1 MKKILLGV
9 FIFLVGTTF
18 AQDKRLSFSNGYVNS
33 GKFKVTKSV
42 TEGDSYIDVTY
53 NFTGAYMYNQVE
65 NGKTYARIDM
75 PDARVLDIKGEPAV
89 PYYNDLLAITSEKNV
104 SVSIVKSSYKEY
116 SVSNTVLPSLGNFTE
131 ASKAPKLS
139 ESKLYSVNS
148 LYPSAIAKIENV
160 NSFKTVPFASVS
172 VYPVRVNPVT
182 NKVRCYS
189 SITYRLSY
197 KSADVSKSLKSSLNS
212 LAPLRE
218 VISNPKTLDAFGES
232 DSNLR
237 ATTSAYDYVIVTTP
251 TYAEAAKKMSDWKT
265 MCGYRCTTIVNTWA
279 ESDTTRIKSILR
291 NIYASHIPDYLLIIG
306 DHQDVPATYMTV
318 KHDRTD
324 SYKVVKFYS
333 DNAYACANDRDYIE
347 DVAKGRISVS
357 SLSEANSIV
366 NKIIN
371 YEKNPTTD
379 ASFYNKILSLAY
391 FQDDKDDNTNT
402 YDGKEDRWFVET
414 AEYIKKDLESRS
426 YTVDRFYTK
435 DYADGVCPAKMNNG
449 TSIPSEL
456 LNCSSNW
463 NRDISNLI
471 NAVNNGRSIVY
482 YRGHG
487 SFSGLGSVGFNKDQA
502 QNLRNSNKYPVFF
515 NFTCLTGTF
524 AEHAKTNP
532 CFSEYLLRMN
542 NAGAVGV
549 SGNSA
554 VGWSPTTES
563 LAKGV
568 FSSIYN
574 DKISSVGDALTRGL
588 LIMGSSSTY
597 HEHMHKVT
605 HYFGDPSME
614 IWTDVPTCFFPT
626 ITKEGSNIRVKTGG
640 VSGCKVTICRI
651 SDMTIL
657 DTLTISG
664 TEKLFN
670 VGNAPCYVTITKHNY
685 IPYVGVV
692 RDLYLQNMSFTED
705 RTVHGVNVTV
715 GKNVTSDL
723 TQGNV
728 YVKKGKTTLLATS
741 SLKLK
746 TGFIVK
752 SGAKFV
758 GKKQARPCNY
768 SGNGPRSL
776 RSADID
782 LEYDDEEF
790 EIDPEITDIDDAVSD
805 ANGIEIYP
813 NPTDGMLYIRSNNT
827 INKVI
832 VTDLTG
838 KVILD
843 EIGGSNE
850 VEIDLSSNA
859 QGMYLLNVVTD
870 NDFYVEKVV
879 LK

>member
-65 NGKTYARIDM
+65 NGKTYTRIDM
-75 PDARVLDIKGEPAV
+75 PDARVLDVKGEPAL

-104 SVSIVKSSYKEY
+104 SVKVVSSSYKEY
-116 SVSNTVLPSLGNFTE
+116 SASAVLPAVGPYLET
-131 ASKAPKLS
+131 SKKPAVS
-139 ESKLYSVNS
+139 ESKVYTT
-148 LYPSAIAKIENV
+148 
-160 NSFKTVPFASVS
+160 NSFYPASTTHVEGVNTYRSLPYASVA
-172 VYPVRVNPVT
+172 VYPIQINPVT
-182 NKVRCYS
+182 KRARCYTK
-189 SITYRLSY
+189 ITYRLTC
-197 KSADVSKSLKSSLNS
+197 DSKDGLKNLKSRKESLES
-212 LAPLRE
+212 FKEIL
-218 VISNPKTLDAFGES
+218 SNPKAIDNLKDES
-232 DSNLR
+232 SDLR
-237 ATTSAYDYVIVTTP
+237 ASYSSYDYVIITTD
-251 TYAEAAKKMSDWKT
+251 TYTAAAKKLVDWKT
-265 MCGYRCTTIVNTWA
+265 MLGYRCTTVV
-279 ESDTTRIKSILR
+279 KSSWTETEVLNSVR
-291 NIYASHIPDYLLIIG
+291 NIYKSQSKLPDYLLILG
-306 DHQDVPATYMTV
+306 DQDDVPGVMTTMLNKTFYTDNPYSRV
-318 KHDRTD
+318 KDTESNGNVH
-324 SYKVVKFYS
+324 
-333 DNAYACANDRDYIE
+333 YAS
-347 DVAKGRISVS
+347 DVATGRISPENVTQ
-357 SLSEANSIV
+357 ANLIV
-366 NKIIN
+366 DKIIN
-371 YEKNPTTD
+371 YEKNPPTSS
-379 ASFYNKILSLAY
+379 AFYNKVLDFAY
-391 FQDDKDDNTNT
+391 FQDDGT
-402 YDGKEDRWFVET
+402 DGKEDMNFT
-414 AEYIKKDLESRS
+414 QSAEDIRNNLISKG
-426 YTVDRFYTK
+426 YTVDRYYVHDNNPTCPKKGYT
-435 DYADGVCPAKMNNG
+435 GITLPN
-449 TSIPSEL
+449 EL
-456 LNCSSNW
+456 LDCSDVW
-463 NRDISNLI
+463 NRNISESVSAI
-471 NAVNNGRSIVY
+471 NNGRVFAY

-487 SFSGLGSVGFNKDQA
+487 SKTALHSVGFTNTQVQSLSNGNK
-502 QNLRNSNKYPVFF
+502 LPIFF
-515 NFTCLTGTF
+515 NFTCQTGKFWEGDRTSPCLT
-524 AEHAKTNP
+524 E
-532 CFSEYLLRMN
+532 CLLRKSGG
-542 NAGAVGV
+542 GAVGAY
-549 SGNSA
+549 GNAHNVYTYESTTL
-554 VGWSPTTES
+554 SKTLMSKLFTES
-563 LAKGV
+563 DRAIGKMLCASLIATSYGTD
-568 FSSIYN
+568 SYSIY
-574 DKISSVGDALTRGL
+574 
-588 LIMGSSSTY
+588 
-597 HEHMHKVT
+597 MHKIA
-605 HYFGDPSME
+605 HYFGDPSMHP
-614 IWTDVPTCFFPT
+614 WTDVPTCFFPT

-705 RTVHGVNVTV
+705 RTVHGVNVTA

-776 RSADID
+776 RSADIN

-805 ANGIEIYP
+805 VNGIEIYP
-813 NPTDGMLYIRSNNT
+813 NPTDGLLYIRSNNT

>member
-65 NGKTYARIDM
+65 NGKTYTRIEM

-104 SVSIVKSSYKEY
+104 SVKVVSSSYKEY
-116 SVSNTVLPSLGNFTE
+116 SASAVLPAVGPYLAN
-131 ASKAPKLS
+131 SKKPAVS
-139 ESKLYSVNS
+139 ESKVYTT
-148 LYPSAIAKIENV
+148 
-160 NSFKTVPFASVS
+160 NSFYPAFTTQVEGVNTYRSLPYANVA
-172 VYPVRVNPVT
+172 VYPIQINPVT
-182 NKVRCYS
+182 KKARCYS
-189 SITYRLSY
+189 KITYRLTYDS
-197 KSADVSKSLKSSLNS
+197 KDGLKSLKSKKESLES
-212 LAPLRE
+212 FKEIL
-218 VISNPKTLDAFGES
+218 SNPKSIDNLKDES
-232 DSNLR
+232 SDLR
-237 ATTSAYDYVIVTTP
+237 ASYSSYDYVIVTTD
-251 TYAEAAKKMSDWKT
+251 TYTAAAKKLADWKT
-265 MCGYRCTTIVNTWA
+265 MLGYRCTTVV
-279 ESDTTRIKSILR
+279 KSSWTETEVLNSVR
-291 NIYASHIPDYLLIIG
+291 NIYKSQSILPDYLLILG
-306 DHQDVPATYMTV
+306 DHQDVPGV
-318 KHDRTD
+318 KTTLN
-324 SYKVVKFYS
+324 STTFYS
-333 DNAYACANDRDYIE
+333 DNPYSRVKDTESNGSGHYAS
-347 DVAKGRISVS
+347 DVATGRISPENATQAD
-357 SLSEANSIV
+357 LIV

-371 YEKNPTTD
+371 YEKNPPTSS
-379 ASFYNKILSLAY
+379 AFYNKVLDFAY
-391 FQDDKDDNTNT
+391 FQDNGT
-402 YDGKEDRWFVET
+402 DGKEDMNFT
-414 AEYIKKDLESRS
+414 QSAEDIRNNLISKG
-426 YTVDRFYTK
+426 YTVDRYYVHGNNPTCPKKGYT
-435 DYADGVCPAKMNNG
+435 GITLPN
-449 TSIPSEL
+449 EL
-456 LNCSSNW
+456 LDCSDVW
-463 NRDISNLI
+463 NRNISESVSAI
-471 NAVNNGRSIVY
+471 NNGRVFAY

-487 SFSGLGSVGFNKDQA
+487 SKTALHSVGFSNTQVQSLNNGNK
-502 QNLRNSNKYPVFF
+502 LPIFF
-515 NFTCLTGTF
+515 NFTCLTGKF
-524 AEHAKTNP
+524 WDGARNSP
-532 CFSEYLLRMN
+532 CFTECLLRKSGG
-542 NAGAVGV
+542 GAVG
-549 SGNSA
+549 SYGNAES
-554 VGWSPTTES
+554 VYTTPSTNLSKTLMSKLFTES
-563 LAKGV
+563 NRAIGKLV
-568 FSSIYN
+568 CSSLIA
-574 DKISSVGDALTRGL
+574 ISANE
-588 LIMGSSSTY
+588 Y
-597 HEHMHKVT
+597 MHKIA
-605 HYFGDPSME
+605 HYFGDPSMHP
-614 IWTDVPTCFFPT
+614 WTDVPTCLTPT
-626 ITKEGSNIRVKTGG
+626 ITKEDSSIRVKTGG

-657 DTLTISG
+657 STKTMSG
-664 TEKLFN
+664 SEELFN

-685 IPYVGVV
+685 IPYVGVA

-705 RTVHGVNVTV
+705 RTIHGVNVTA

-728 YVKKGKTTLLATS
+728 YVRSGKTTLLATS

-758 GKKQARPCNY
+758 GKKQSRPCNY
-768 SGNGPRSL
+768 STSAPRTL
-776 RSADID
+776 RSADVD

-805 ANGIEIYP
+805 VNGIEIYP
-813 NPTDGMLYIRSNNT
+813 NPTDGLLYIRSNNT

>member
-1 MKKILLGV
+1 MKRLLLGV
-9 FIFLVGTTF
+9 FIFLVGATF

-65 NGKTYARIDM
+65 NGKTYTRIEM
-75 PDARVLDIKGEPAV
+75 PDARVLDIKGEPAL
-89 PYYNDLLAITSEKNV
+89 PYYNDLLAITSDTNV
-104 SVSIVKSSYKEY
+104 SVSIVKSAYKEY
-116 SVSNTVLPSLGNFTE
+116 SVSNTVLPSLGNFTGN
-131 ASKAPKLS
+131 SDAPKLS
-139 ESKLYSVNS
+139 KSKRYSVNS

-160 NSFKTVPFASVS
+160 NSFKNVPFASVA

-218 VISNPKTLDAFGES
+218 AVSNPKALDAFGES
-232 DSNLR
+232 SSSLR
-237 ATTSAYDYVIVTTP
+237 ATAAAYDYVIVTTS
-251 TYAEAAKKMSDWKT
+251 TYASAAKKMSDWKT
-265 MCGYRCTTIVNTWA
+265 MCGYRCTTLVNTWSSA
-279 ESDTTRIKSILR
+279 AAVKSALR

-324 SYKVVKFYS
+324 ADSVVNFYS
-333 DNAYACANDRDYIE
+333 DNVYACANDRDYIE

-357 SLSEANSIV
+357 TAAEANSVIT
-366 NKIIN
+366 KIIN
-371 YEKNPTTD
+371 YEKAPTTD
-379 ASFYNKILSLAY
+379 ASFYNKVLSLAY
-391 FQDDKDDNTNT
+391 FQDDMKNST

-414 AEYIKKDLESRS
+414 AEYIKNDLESRG
-426 YTVDRFYTK
+426 YTVDRFYK
-435 DYADGVCPAKMNNG
+435 KGYANGVCPARMNNG
-449 TSIPSEL
+449 TSLPSEL
-456 LNCSSNW
+456 LDCSSNW

-471 NAVNNGRSIVY
+471 NSINNGRTIVY

-487 SFSGLGSVGFNKDQA
+487 SFYGLGSVGFNKDQA
-502 QNLRNSNKYPVFF
+502 QSLTNSNKYPVFF
-515 NFTCLTGTF
+515 NFTCLSGTF

-554 VGWSPTTES
+554 VGWSPTTEP

-568 FSSIYN
+568 FSSIYD

-614 IWTDVPTCFFPT
+614 IWTDVPTCLNPT
-626 ITKEGSNIRVKTGG
+626 ITKEGSNIRVKTGN

-657 DTLTISG
+657 STKTMSG
-664 TEKLFN
+664 SEGLFN

-685 IPYVGVV
+685 IPYVGVA

-705 RTVHGVNVTV
+705 RTVHGVNVTA

-790 EIDPEITDIDDAVSD
+790 EIDPEITDIDDTVSD
-805 ANGIEIYP
+805 VNGIEIYP
-813 NPTDGMLYIRSNNT
+813 NPTDGLLYIRSNNT

-850 VEIDLSSNA
+850 VEIDLSSND
-859 QGMYLLNVVTD
+859 QGMYLLNIVTD